1 MRNRVW
7 AERDV
12 KRPLFFVCAALVF
25 LVAAVTATG
34 AVSKTAASPP
44 PEPAKNPPF
53 PSRCGLNV
61 ILVLDESGSIG
72 TSKATDQVKNAAR
85 AFLTPLAGTGSKVAV
100 VEFSTAAHLGV
111 AYQTVTAETIAS
123 KFEPYLK
130 NEYSPAGW
138 TNWED
143 ALLLS
148 KKTSDAQP
156 KADLVV
162 FVTDGDPTAY
172 NEGSGQKTNTSNTDA
187 LNKAIPQA
195 NAIKNDGIKIFGV
208 GVGSALNN
216 TDSQNRL
223 KKISGP
229 NVATGDNVAGA
240 DVIFVQDFGALASNS
255 PRSPGRC
262 ASRR

>member
-1 MRNRVW
+1 M
-7 AERDV
+7 
-12 KRPLFFVCAALVF
+12 
-25 LVAAVTATG
+25 
-34 AVSKTAASPP
+34 
-44 PEPAKNPPF
+44 
-53 PSRCGLNV
+53 

-72 TSKATDQVKNAAR
+72 TTKPPATEQVRNAAR

-130 NEYSPAGW
+130 NEYDPSGW
-138 TNWED
+138 TNWKD

-148 KKTSDAQP
+148 KKTSDGQP

-172 NEGSGQKTNTSNTDA
+172 NEGSGQKTNTSNADA

-195 NAIKNDGIKIFGV
+195 NAIKNDHIKIFGV

-216 TDSQNRL
+216 SDSQNRL
-223 KKISGP
+223 KKITGTK
-229 NVATGDNVAGA
+229 VATGDSVADA
-240 DVIFVQDFGALASNS
+240 DVIFVQDFGALAAKLASIAREMCRS
-255 PRSPGRC
+255 SVTITKKVDADGDGQFDDDPSGGASRGRSPPRRHTPGC
-262 ASRR
+262 SRRGRRATRPATRPMPTES